1 MTRETWL
8 VAIILTSVLALT
20 VAIYIAYNR
29 GIQLDKLQS
38 ELITER
44 ARNEQLQEKLANANQ
59 TIEDSKLKIEE
70 LTRKTDQTLE
80 SQQKLEAEM
89 RAALESKDV
98 TISRLKGRLNI
109 EILDRVMFNSG
120 EAVLKPE
127 GIQVLEKIAK
137 VLSENPQ
144 RQVLVIGHT
153 DNVPIKPSARDKFP
167 SNWELSTAR
176 ATAAVR
182 FLCENGK
189 IDPRRIGVVGYGEYR
204 PIADNSTEEGRAKNR
219 RIAIVILDQD
229 IMPVDLSVQPSA
241 TSENSD
247 VGTLQKSEKFP
258 VSSNAIPGQQ
268 QESNIPAMEPVPLIK
283 TNGNEK

>member
-20 VAIYIAYNR
+20 VAIYVAYNR

-247 VGTLQKSEKFP
+247 VGTLQKSVKFP

>member
-20 VAIYIAYNR
+20 VAIYVAYNR

>member
-268 QESNIPAMEPVPLIK
+268 QESHIPAMEPVPLIK